1 MRAPSFPQRACPREA
16 LGRESSLRTRPLT
29 LDPRLR
35 RGDVV
40 RGSGAVLGERGAGVT
55 RSIPVHRSPVQVR
68 T

>member
-40 RGSGAVLGERGAGVT
+40 RGVARCWENAVRG
-55 RSIPVHRSPVQVR
+55 
-68 T
+68 